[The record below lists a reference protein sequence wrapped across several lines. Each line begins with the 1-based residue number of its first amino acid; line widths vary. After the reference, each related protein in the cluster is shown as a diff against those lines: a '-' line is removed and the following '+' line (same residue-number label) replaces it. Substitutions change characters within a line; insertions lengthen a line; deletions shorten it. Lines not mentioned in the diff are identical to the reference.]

1 MKRATQLIHH
11 PGGTCEHTGAVNVPI
26 YQVSTFGQDAVG
38 VNKGYDYSR
47 SGNPTRAVL
56 ERYIAS
62 LEAGEHGFAF
72 ASGMAAISA
81 CLALLKTGDHV
92 IATAGLYGGTYRLLT
107 RIYKDLGITTTF
119 VDTGDL
125 KATERAF
132 TARTAAVFVETPS
145 NPMMRITDLR
155 ALSDIA
161 HRRGA
166 LLMVDNTFMSP
177 WLQRPLEAGAD
188 LVIHSATKFLG
199 GHSDLIVGLAACRDP
214 DLAKRLGRIQ
224 NAVGA
229 IPGPMDCWL
238 LARGM
243 KTLGVRLERGQAT
256 AARIAEWLVRQEEV
270 DEVLWPG
277 AGDLAGAEVH
287 RRQADGPGAILSF
300 RLREGLSGTALCNRT
315 RVWTLAVSLGAVE
328 SIITLPARMT
338 HLPYPPEEREALGID
353 ERLVRLS
360 VGLEDPD
367 DLVADLADALAGAR
381 EKEAAP

>member
-11 PGGTCEHTGAVNVPI
+11 PGGTCEYTGAVSVPI
-26 YQVSTFGQDAVG
+26 YQVSTFAQDAVG
-38 VNKGYDYSR
+38 ANKGYDYSR

-107 RIYKDLGITTTF
+107 RIYEDLGITTTF

-145 NPMMRITDLR
+145 NPMMRIADLR
-155 ALSDIA
+155 ALPDIA

-256 AARIAEWLVRQEEV
+256 AAHTCRALYKTYVNFHLSETGKCAFFLPRSPVS
-270 DEVLWPG
+270 
-277 AGDLAGAEVH
+277 
-287 RRQADGPGAILSF
+287 GP
-300 RLREGLSGTALCNRT
+300 
-315 RVWTLAVSLGAVE
+315 
-328 SIITLPARMT
+328 
-338 HLPYPPEEREALGID
+338 
-353 ERLVRLS
+353 
-360 VGLEDPD
+360 
-367 DLVADLADALAGAR
+367 
-381 EKEAAP
+381 